1 MLLGCPKQLT
11 KHSSAK
17 LKVIYIKHFLFC
29 ARINYQFKTSELKNV
44 EKLVE
49 PAVQAFKVLLE
60 WTENYVHFN
69 TICEI
74 AFLVHVGGRNFLYE
88 P

>member
-1 MLLGCPKQLT
+1 MLFGCPKQLT
-11 KHSSAK
+11 KHSSVK
-17 LKVIYIKHFLFC
+17 LKVICIKHFLFYS
-29 ARINYQFKTSELKNV
+29 RINYQFKTSELKNV
-44 EKLVE
+44 EKSVK

-60 WTENYVHFN
+60 WTGDVHFN